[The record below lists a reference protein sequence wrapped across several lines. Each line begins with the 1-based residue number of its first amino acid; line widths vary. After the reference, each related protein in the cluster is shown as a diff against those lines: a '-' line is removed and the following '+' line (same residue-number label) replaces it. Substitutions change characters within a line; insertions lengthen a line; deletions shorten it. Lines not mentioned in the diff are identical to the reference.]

1 MKNSRQFGLLLALI
15 VMATS
20 AIAFAQADKSII
32 VVVNTSESSWPDQS
46 FAERLNLLMAEQ
58 NGVEIAEPEDSEEL
72 KRASNG
78 LFNKQQAIDHGV
90 AGEHRYVLWCDVRR
104 EEMRIEK
111 GFTLPFFAKQR
122 RVTAYMDVEYRI
134 VDCQRGRLV
143 VSEKLKVKEHGPS
156 SMQYLDY
163 TDADPS
169 LYLSYAERKEIFD
182 KLEKEAASKLT
193 DVIDDLARQR

>member
-1 MKNSRQFGLLLALI
+1 MKNSRFIALLFSLAIL
-15 VMATS
+15 ATS
-20 AIAFAQADKSII
+20 AACFAQADKSVI
-32 VVVNTSESSWPDQS
+32 VVVNTAESSWPDQS
-46 FAERLNLLMAEQ
+46 FAKRLNTLMAEQ
-58 NGVEIAEPEDSEEL
+58 SGVELAEPEDSDEL

-111 GFTLPFFAKQR
+111 GFKLPFFAKQR
-122 RVTAYMDVEYRI
+122 RVTAYMDIEYRI
-134 VDCQRGRLV
+134 VDCQRGRLM

-182 KLEKEAASKLT
+182 KLEQEAADKLT
-193 DVIDDLARQR
+193 EVIDDLARQR

>member
-1 MKNSRQFGLLLALI
+1 MKNSRVLDLLLGLMILA
-15 VMATS
+15 VSTAC
-20 AIAFAQADKSII
+20 FAQADKSVI
-32 VVVNTSESSWPDQS
+32 VVVNTAASSWPDQT
-46 FAERLNLLMAEQ
+46 FANRLNVLIAEQ
-58 NGVEIAEPEDSEEL
+58 SGVEMADPEDSDEL

-90 AGEHRYVLWCDVRR
+90 AGEHRYVLWCDVKR

-111 GFTLPFFAKQR
+111 GFSLPFFAKQR
-122 RVTAYMDVEYRI
+122 RVTAYMDIEYRI

-169 LYLSYAERKEIFD
+169 LYLSYSERKEIFD
-182 KLEKEAASKLT
+182 KLEQEAADKLT
-193 DVIDDLARQR
+193 EVIDELARQR